1 MTFQFFNEVRKYAGD
16 RAEVRFVALA
26 PHVRERLERARPG
39 WRLIDGE
46 PDSAPESEPE
56 KKSKDEEVRVFKTV
70 GDAVAAIRY
79 GEVEQV
85 VEEKM
90 QVEKKETV

>member
-1 MTFQFFNEVRKYAGD
+1 MLQFFNELRKYAGE
-16 RAEVRFVALA
+16 RMEVRFVGLA

-39 WRLIDGE
+39 WKLIDSE
-46 PDSAPESEPE
+46 PNSAPDSDSEE
-56 KKSKDEEVRVFKTV
+56 KSKDEEVRVFRTV

-85 VEEKM
+85 MQEKM
-90 QVEKKETV
+90 SAQHKETV